1 VTATDKGQEMEI
13 ETSIRRIVG
22 EHGRLEVDIA
32 SVTDDDD
39 LYERGMT
46 SHAVVNVMLEL
57 EDEMDFEFP
66 DEMLKK
72 HTFQTLANIRGALET
87 IGVGAEA

>member
-1 VTATDKGQEMEI
+1 VTATEKGQEMEA
-13 ETSIRRIVG
+13 SIRRIVG

-32 SVTDDDD
+32 SVNPDDD

-66 DEMLKK
+66 DEMLRKR
-72 HTFQTLANIRGALET
+72 TFQTLANIQEALET
-87 IGVGAEA
+87 IGVGAHA